1 MSHQI
6 RCKCNQMG
14 FTAEE
19 TKTATWPVP
28 TRVSMLQMHTWSTSR
43 THFHCK
49 QLVVMFSGS
58 TCGWME
64 QLKFI
69 KRPLMARYF
78 TSIKLIFTEDEQQT
92 LFKHDCSQHWINT
105 DISQPM
111 SFTSHQCR
119 ISDKKTEI
127 KNKNLKLKN
136 KKTTITLLMAR
147 LWGKHWRCKLHVTHS
162 DQLQK
167 NQWEADLRMSAR
179 SLLAQHLLHQGL
191 HCFHSLPV
199 QTSSGPQLEEESPVC
214 LLLKVNKHSE
224 ITMSDFISSPL

>member
-1 MSHQI
+1 MSSSDFSHLSKMSHQI

-19 TKTATWPVP
+19 TKTAPRPVP

-64 QLKFI
+64 QLKFT
-69 KRPLMARYF
+69 KRLLMARYF
-78 TSIKLIFTEDEQQT
+78 TSIKLIFTGDEQQT
-92 LFKHDCSQHWINT
+92 LFKHNCSQHWVNT
-105 DISQPM
+105 DITNYELYKSPVQY
-111 SFTSHQCR
+111 SWQ
-119 ISDKKTEI
+119 KKW
-127 KNKNLKLKN
+127 NKKQEFKLEN

-147 LWGKHWRCKLHVTHS
+147 LRGKHLRCKLHITHS
-162 DQLQK
+162 DQFQK
-167 NQWEADLRMSAR
+167 NQWDADLRMSAR
-179 SLLAQHLLHQGL
+179 PLLAQHLLHQGL

-199 QTSSGPQLEEESPVC
+199 QTSSGPQSEEESPVR
-214 LLLKVNKHSE
+214 LLLKVNKHS
-224 ITMSDFISSPL
+224 